1 MTINIEFISAGAGSG
16 KTYKLTETL
25 AQALESSAARPH
37 AILATTFTVKAAT
50 ELRERARS
58 WLLEKGRID
67 LATAIGQARLGT
79 VNSVCGQMLK
89 RFCFELGLSPDQT
102 VLAEGQSKR
111 LLKATLAESMD
122 AAAQAELVLLTGR
135 FGIEQ
140 ADWSKTVEAVVKA
153 ALNNDIAPAAL
164 RAMGAQNAAAMLAN
178 WPAPTAGPDPTDA
191 LVAALSKAQQE
202 VAAYVEQQLAA
213 GAKVAKNLT
222 EGLENLQKLDRLFR
236 EGRWCW
242 PDWIGAAGIDAGAKV
257 KTLLDPVKAA
267 AQAHES
273 HPAFHAEVH
282 RYLELVFNLAAD
294 VLDAYEQAKKAL
306 GAVDFS
312 DQEVLLLRALRT
324 KPTVSE
330 ALAAELDLIMVDEF
344 QDTSPLQLALF
355 VELAKLAKRS
365 VWVGDPKQA
374 IYGFRGT
381 DASLIAGVLGA
392 IKDWGGTIGK
402 ALDTSRR
409 SIESLVALTNG
420 AFASAFEP
428 DLTPAQVLLQPL
440 RKDIPDQAAL
450 LNWNF
455 ESGRNDSDYL
465 ALGQAVR
472 ELLSSGVQ
480 VEDKDTK
487 QLRPIQAG
495 DVGVLCRYNEQVE
508 YAVTSLTRWGIP
520 SASPRSG
527 LLGTAE
533 AIYVMACL
541 RRMNDPTD
549 TVATALVLTLAE
561 GMPVEAWLEDRL
573 QHLATDG
580 AKSYEWKTKGDSAH
594 PLLARLEELRPA
606 LNALTPQE
614 ALRLA
619 AAESQVARLVGQWSA
634 SPHESRNRLAN
645 VEALVEFGKTF
656 EDECV
661 AAKRPATLSSML
673 RWLDEL
679 ASADDDNR
687 ATAADNSVTVL
698 TYHGAKGLEWPV
710 VVLTSLDATARTSLW
725 GVRARTVG
733 GFDPQQPL
741 ANRFVHCWLKT
752 WGKRSQP
759 QAALNAE
766 SSATGQ
772 AMQAEALAENKR
784 LLYVGLTRARDMNV
798 AVSFVRSRGPGRAWV
813 EEIPGAVDLLFGDS
827 GAVALPDG
835 RQLSR
840 LTKSWS
846 KDDCAVEPPAKAP
859 ETCHWFTPRPRVQG
873 EPLWHRPSSASGGTF
888 KVVETDAVG
897 VRLSLTG
904 RPDMASL
911 GTALHLCIA
920 RTGVLGGVQAPEVE
934 RILKTW
940 AVAHSVDKDAVCAQV
955 EAFQAWLAK
964 RWPGCPVHVEV
975 PIEADGPNGTRIR
988 GRIDLLVEE
997 PDGWV
1002 LLDHKSNPGGA
1013 ARDEDLVAEHGPQLE
1028 SYCHALLNA
1037 TGKPVTQRWLYLPV
1051 AARAVRLDL
1060 MRLAG

>member
-1 MTINIEFISAGAGSG
+1 MMNNIEFISAGAGSG

-25 AQALESSAARPH
+25 AQALESGAARPH

-102 VLAEGQSKR
+102 VLGEGQSKR

-122 AAAQAELVLLTGR
+122 AAAQAELVWLTER

-153 ALNNDIAPAAL
+153 ALDNDITPAAL
-164 RAMGAQNAAAMLAN
+164 RAMGAQNADAMLAN
-178 WPAPTAGPDPTDA
+178 WPAPTAGPDQTDV
-191 LVAALSKAQQE
+191 LVAALSRAHQE
-202 VAAYVEQQLAA
+202 VAAYVEQQLASD
-213 GAKVAKNLT
+213 AKVAKNLT
-222 EGLENLQKLDRLFR
+222 DGLEDIQKLDRRFQSK
-236 EGRWCW
+236 RWSW
-242 PDWIGAAGIDAGAKV
+242 PDWIGAAGLNAGAKV
-257 KTLLDPVKAA
+257 KDLVEPVKAA

-273 HPAFHAEVH
+273 HPAFHAEVR
-282 RYLELVFNLAAD
+282 RYLDLVFNLAAD

-324 KPTVSE
+324 KPSVRE

-409 SIESLVALTNG
+409 SVEGLVALTNG
-420 AFASAFEP
+420 VFGSAFEP
-428 DLTPAQVLLQPL
+428 DLTPAQVQLQPL
-440 RKDIPDQAAL
+440 RKDIPDQSAL

-455 ESGRNDSDYL
+455 ESSRNDSDYL
-465 ALGQAVR
+465 GLGQAVR
-472 ELLSSGVQ
+472 ELLASGVKI
-480 VEDKDTK
+480 EDKDTR
-487 QLRPIQAG
+487 QLRPIQAS

-508 YAVTSLTRWGIP
+508 FAVTSLTRWGIP

-533 AIYVMACL
+533 AIYVTACL

-549 TVATALVLTLAE
+549 TVATALVLTLSDS
-561 GMPVEAWLEDRL
+561 MPVETWLQDRL
-573 QHLATDG
+573 QHLATEG
-580 AKSYEWKTKGDSAH
+580 SKSHEWKTTGNSAH
-594 PLLARLEELRPA
+594 PLLARLEELRPT

-619 AAESQVARLVGQWSA
+619 AAESQVASLVGQWSA

-645 VEALVEFGKTF
+645 VEALVEFGKAF
-656 EDECV
+656 EEECV
-661 AAKRPATLSSML
+661 AAKRPATVGGML

-679 ASADDDNR
+679 ASAEDDNR
-687 ATAADNSVTVL
+687 ATSAGNSVTVL

-710 VVLTSLDATARTSLW
+710 VVLTSLDATARSSLW
-725 GVRARTVG
+725 GVRARTIG
-733 GFDPQQPL
+733 AFDPQQPL

-759 QAALNAE
+759 QAALHAE
-766 SSATGQ
+766 ASATGQ

-813 EEIPGAVDLLFGDS
+813 GEIQGATDILFGDS
-827 GAVALPDG
+827 GALALPCG

-859 ETCHWFTPRPRVQG
+859 ETCHWFAPRPRMRG
-873 EPLWHRPSSASGGTF
+873 EPLWHRPSSASGGAF
-888 KVVETDAVG
+888 KVAETDTIG
-897 VRLSLTG
+897 VRLSLAG
-904 RPDMASL
+904 KPDMASL

-920 RTGVLGGVQAPEVE
+920 RAAVLGSPRPEDVE
-934 RILKTW
+934 RILSSW

-955 EAFQAWLAK
+955 AAFQCWLAT

-975 PIEADGPNGTRIR
+975 PIEAEGPNGTRIR
-988 GRIDLLVEE
+988 GRIDLLIEANE
-997 PDGWV
+997 GWV

-1013 ARDEDLVAEHGPQLE
+1013 SRDEDLVAEHGPQME
-1028 SYCHALLNA
+1028 SYSHALLAA
-1037 TGKPVTQRWLYLPV
+1037 TGKPVSQRWLYLPV
-1051 AARAVRLDL
+1051 AARAVRL
-1060 MRLAG
+1060 A

>member
-1 MTINIEFISAGAGSG
+1 MNNIEFISAGAGSG

-25 AQALESSAARPH
+25 AQALESGTARPH

-102 VLAEGQSKR
+102 VLGEGQSKR

-122 AAAQAELVLLTGR
+122 ADAQAELVWLTER

-153 ALNNDIAPAAL
+153 ALDNDIEPGAL
-164 RAMGAQNAAAMLAN
+164 RVMGTQNADAMLAN
-178 WPAPTAGPDPTDA
+178 WPVPTAGLDPTMA
-191 LVAALSKAQQE
+191 LATALAKAHQE
-202 VAAYVEQQLAA
+202 VTAYVEQQQAV
-213 GAKVAKNLT
+213 GAKVADNLLK
-222 EGLENLQKLDRLFR
+222 GLDGLQKLDRLFR

-242 PDWIGAAGIDAGAKV
+242 PDWIGAAGFDAGAKV
-257 KTLLDPVKAA
+257 RDIVAPVKSA

-273 HPAFHAEVH
+273 HPAFHAEVR
-282 RYLELVFNLAAD
+282 RYLDKVFKLAAD

-324 KPTVSE
+324 KPAVRE
-330 ALAAELDLIMVDEF
+330 VLAAELDLIMVDEF

-355 VELAKLAKRS
+355 VELAKLAKKS

-381 DASLIAGVLGA
+381 DSSLISGVLSA
-392 IKDWGGTIGK
+392 IKGWGGVIGK

-409 SIESLVALTNG
+409 STESQVLLTNSV
-420 AFASAFEP
+420 FNSAFEP
-428 DLTPAQVLLQPL
+428 DLTPEQVRLQPL
-440 RKDIPDQAAL
+440 RKDIPDQPAL

-455 ESGRNDSDYL
+455 ESSRNDSDYL
-465 ALGQAVR
+465 GLGQAIR
-472 ELLSSGVQ
+472 ELLESGVK

-487 QLRPIQAG
+487 ELRPIQAG
-495 DVGVLCRYNEQVE
+495 DVGVLCRYNDQVE
-508 YAVTSLTRWGIP
+508 FAVTSLTRWGIP

-549 TVATALVLTLAE
+549 TVATALVLTLADGTPIE
-561 GMPVEAWLEDRL
+561 TWLADRL
-573 QHLATDG
+573 QYLATDG
-580 AKSYEWKTKGDSAH
+580 VRSHEWLTKGDSAR
-594 PLLARLEELRPA
+594 PLLARLEELRPT
-606 LNALTPQE
+606 LMALTPQE
-614 ALRLA
+614 VLRLA
-619 AAESQVARLVGQWSA
+619 AAESQVVRLVGQWST
-634 SPHESRNRLAN
+634 SPHESRNRLSN
-645 VEALVEFGKTF
+645 VEALVELGKTF

-661 AAKRPATLSSML
+661 AAKRPATVSGML

-679 ASADDDNR
+679 ASAEDDNR
-687 ATAADNSVTVL
+687 AISADNSVSVL
-698 TYHGAKGLEWPV
+698 TYHGAKGLEWPI
-710 VVLTSLDATARTSLW
+710 VVLTSLDATARSSLW

-759 QAALNAE
+759 QSALNAE
-766 SSATGQ
+766 ASATGK

-798 AVSFVRSRGPGRAWV
+798 AVSFVRKSGAGRAWV
-813 EEIPGAVDLLFGDS
+813 GEIQGAADLLFGDS
-827 GAVALPDG
+827 GTIAIPDG
-835 RQLSR
+835 QQLSR
-840 LTKSWS
+840 LSRSWN
-846 KDDCAVEPPAKAP
+846 KDDCSTEPPDKAS
-859 ETCHWFTPRPRVQG
+859 EACRWFTARPRVQAA
-873 EPLWHRPSSASGGTF
+873 PLWHRPSSASGGMF

-897 VRLSLTG
+897 VRLSLAG
-904 RPDMASL
+904 KPDMASL

-920 RTGVLGGVQAPEVE
+920 RAGVLGGISAPDVE
-934 RILKTW
+934 RILMTW
-940 AVAHSVDKDAVCAQV
+940 AVAHSVDKEAVCTQAR
-955 EAFQAWLAK
+955 AFQAWVAK
-964 RWPGCPVHVEV
+964 RWPDCPVYVEV
-975 PIEADGPNGTRIR
+975 PIEANGPNDTRIR
-988 GRIDLLVEE
+988 GRIDLLVEL
-997 PDGWV
+997 PDSWI
-1002 LLDHKSNPGGA
+1002 LMDHKSNPGGS

-1028 SYCHALLNA
+1028 SYGQALLNA
-1037 TGKPVTQRWLYLPV
+1037 TGKPVSERWLYMPV
-1051 AARAVRLDL
+1051 AARAVRLS
-1060 MRLAG
+1060 

>member
-1 MTINIEFISAGAGSG
+1 MMNNIEFISAGAGSG

-25 AQALESSAARPH
+25 AQALESGAARPH

-58 WLLEKGRID
+58 RLLENGRID

-122 AAAQAELVLLTGR
+122 AAAQAELVWLTGR

-140 ADWSKTVEAVVKA
+140 ADWSKTVESVVKA
-153 ALNNDIAPAAL
+153 ALDNDIAPTAL
-164 RAMGAQNAAAMLAN
+164 RTMGAQNADSMLAN
-178 WPAPTAGPDPTDA
+178 WPAPTAGPDPTDV
-191 LVAALSKAQQE
+191 LVTALSKAHQE
-202 VAAYVEQQLAA
+202 VAAYAEQQLAA
-213 GAKVAKNLT
+213 GAKVADNLFK
-222 EGLENLQKLDRLFR
+222 GLDGLQKLDRLFR
-236 EGRWCW
+236 EDRWCW

-257 KTLLDPVKAA
+257 RDILLPVKAA

-273 HPAFHAEVH
+273 HPAFHAEVR
-282 RYLELVFNLAAD
+282 RYLDLVFNLAAD

-306 GAVDFS
+306 GTVDFS

-324 KPTVSE
+324 RPSVRE

-355 VELAKLAKRS
+355 VELAQLAKRS

-409 SIESLVALTNG
+409 SVENLVALTNG
-420 AFASAFEP
+420 VFGSAFEP
-428 DLTPAQVLLQPL
+428 DLTPAQVQLQRL
-440 RKDIPDQAAL
+440 RKDIQDQAAL

-455 ESGRNDSDYL
+455 ESSRNDSDYL
-465 ALGQAVR
+465 GLGQAVR
-472 ELLSSGVQ
+472 ELLGSGVK

-487 QLRPIQAG
+487 QLRLIRAG

-508 YAVTSLTRWGIP
+508 FAVTSLTRWGIP

-561 GMPVEAWLEDRL
+561 GTPVQTWLEDRL
-573 QHLATDG
+573 NHLATDG

-594 PLLARLEELRPA
+594 PLLARLEELRPT
-606 LNALTPQE
+606 LTALTPQE

-634 SPHESRNRLAN
+634 TPHESRNRLAN

-661 AAKRPATLSSML
+661 AAKRPATVSSML

-679 ASADDDNR
+679 ASAEDDNR
-687 ATAADNSVTVL
+687 ATSADNSVTVL

-766 SSATGQ
+766 GSATGQ

-798 AVSFVRSRGPGRAWV
+798 AVSFVRKAGPGRAWV
-813 EEIPGAVDLLFGDS
+813 AEIQGAADLLFGDT
-827 GAVALPDG
+827 GTVALPDG

-840 LTKSWS
+840 LSKAWS
-846 KDDCAVEPPAKAP
+846 KDDCAIEPPARAP
-859 ETCHWFTPRPRVQG
+859 ETCHWFTSRPRLQG
-873 EPLWHRPSSASGGTF
+873 EPLWHRPSSAQGGTF
-888 KVVETDAVG
+888 KVAETDVVG
-897 VRLSLTG
+897 VRLSLAG
-904 RPDMASL
+904 NPDMASL

-920 RTGVLGGVQAPEVE
+920 RASVLGGVQAPEVE

-955 EAFQAWLAK
+955 AAFQAWLAK

-988 GRIDLLVEE
+988 GRIDLLVEA
-997 PDGWV
+997 PDGWI

-1013 ARDEDLVAEHGPQLE
+1013 GRDEDLAAQHGPQLE
-1028 SYCHALLNA
+1028 SYGHAFLAA
-1037 TGKPVTQRWLYLPV
+1037 TGTPVSQAWLYLPV
-1051 AARAVRLDL
+1051 AARAVRLS
-1060 MRLAG
+1060 

>member
-1 MTINIEFISAGAGSG
+1 MNSIEFISAGAGSG

-25 AQALESSAARPH
+25 AQALESGTARPH

-50 ELRERARS
+50 ELRERARA

-67 LATAIGQARLGT
+67 LATAVGQARLGT

-102 VLAEGQSKR
+102 VLGEGQAKR

-122 AAAQAELVLLTGR
+122 ANAQAELVWLTER

-140 ADWSKTVEAVVKA
+140 ADWSKPVEAVVKA
-153 ALNNDIAPAAL
+153 ALDNDIAPAAL
-164 RAMGAQNAAAMLAN
+164 RAMGAQNADAMLAN
-178 WPAPTAGPDPTDA
+178 WPAPTAGTDPTEA
-191 LVAALSKAQQE
+191 LAIALAKAHQE
-202 VAAYVEQQLAA
+202 VATYVEQQQAA
-213 GAKVAKNLT
+213 GARVADNLFK
-222 EGLENLQKLDRLFR
+222 GLDGLQKLDRLFR

-242 PDWIGAAGIDAGAKV
+242 PDWVGAAGIDAGAKV
-257 KTLLDPVKAA
+257 RDILAPVKSA
-267 AQAHES
+267 AQDHES
-273 HPAFHAEVH
+273 HPAFHAEVR
-282 RYLELVFNLAAD
+282 RYLDRVFCLAAD

-324 KPTVSE
+324 KPAVRE

-392 IKDWGGTIGK
+392 IKDWGGIIGK

-409 SIESLVALTNG
+409 SVESLVSLTNG
-420 AFASAFEP
+420 VFGSAFEP
-428 DLTPAQVLLQPL
+428 DLTPAQVRLQPL

-455 ESGRNDSDYL
+455 ESSRNDSDYL
-465 ALGQAVR
+465 GLGQAVR
-472 ELLSSGVQ
+472 DLLGSGVK

-487 QLRPIQAG
+487 ELRPIQAG

-508 YAVTSLTRWGIP
+508 FAVTSLTRWGIP
-520 SASPRSG
+520 SASPRPG

-541 RRMNDPTD
+541 RRMNNPTD
-549 TVATALVLTLAE
+549 TVATALVLTLAD
-561 GMPVEAWLEDRL
+561 GTPVEAWLADRL
-573 QHLATDG
+573 QYLATDG
-580 AKSYEWKTKGDSAH
+580 AKSHEWMTKGDSAH
-594 PLLARLEELRPA
+594 PLLARLEELRPT
-606 LNALTPQE
+606 LTALTPQE

-619 AAESQVARLVGQWSA
+619 TAESQVVRLVGQWST
-634 SPHESRNRLAN
+634 SPHESHNRLSN
-645 VEALVEFGKTF
+645 VEALVELGKTF

-661 AAKRPATLSSML
+661 AAKRPATVSGML
-673 RWLDEL
+673 HWLDEL
-679 ASADDDNR
+679 ASAEDDNR
-687 ATAADNSVTVL
+687 ATSSDNSVTVL

-710 VVLTSLDATARTSLW
+710 VVLTSLGATARSSLW
-725 GVRARTVG
+725 GVRARTIG

-766 SSATGQ
+766 ASVTGQ
-772 AMQAEALAENKR
+772 TMQAEALAENKR

-798 AVSFVRSRGPGRAWV
+798 AVSFVRRSGAGRAWV
-813 EEIPGAVDLLFGDS
+813 GEIQGAADLLFGDS
-827 GAVALPDG
+827 GAVAIPDG
-835 RQLSR
+835 QQLSR
-840 LTKSWS
+840 LSKSWS
-846 KDDCAVEPPAKAP
+846 KDDCSAEPPAEAS
-859 ETCHWFTPRPRVQG
+859 EACHWFTARPHMQA

-897 VRLSLTG
+897 VRLSLAG
-904 RPDMASL
+904 KPDMASL

-920 RTGVLGGVQAPEVE
+920 RAGVFGGVSVSDVE

-955 EAFQAWLAK
+955 EAFQAWVDK
-964 RWPGCPVHVEV
+964 RWPGCPVYVEV
-975 PIEADGPNGTRIR
+975 PIEADGPSGTRIR
-988 GRIDLLVEE
+988 GRIDLLVEV
-997 PDGWV
+997 PDGWI
-1002 LLDHKSNPGGA
+1002 LLDHKSNPGGS

-1028 SYCHALLNA
+1028 SYGHALLSA
-1037 TGKPVTQRWLYLPV
+1037 TGKPVSQRWLYMPV
-1051 AARAVRLDL
+1051 AARAVRLS
-1060 MRLAG
+1060 

>member
-1 MTINIEFISAGAGSG
+1 MMYNIEFISAGAGSG

-25 AQALESSAARPH
+25 AHALESGAARPH

-79 VNSVCGQMLK
+79 VNSVCGQMLN

-102 VLAEGQSKR
+102 VLSEGQSKR

-122 AAAQAELVLLTGR
+122 TVAQAELVRLTER

-140 ADWSKTVEAVVKA
+140 ADWSKTVESVVKA
-153 ALNNDIAPAAL
+153 ALDNDIAPAAL
-164 RAMGAQNAAAMLAN
+164 RAMGAQNADAMLAN
-178 WPAPTAGPDPTDA
+178 WPAPSTGPNPTGA
-191 LVAALSKAQQE
+191 LAAALDKAHQK
-202 VAAYVEQQLAA
+202 VVAYVEQQQAA
-213 GAKVAKNLT
+213 DVKVAENLRK
-222 EGLENLQKLDRLFR
+222 GLEGLQKLDRLFR

-257 KTLLDPVKAA
+257 RDILEPVKAA
-267 AQAHES
+267 AQVHEA
-273 HPAFHAEVH
+273 HPAFHAEVR
-282 RYLELVFNLAAD
+282 RYLDLLFTLAAD

-324 KPTVSE
+324 KPTVRE
-330 ALAAELDLIMVDEF
+330 TLAAELDLIMVDEF

-381 DASLIAGVLGA
+381 DASLITGVLGA
-392 IKDWGGTIGK
+392 IRDWGGSIGE

-409 SIESLVALTNG
+409 STESLVLLTNG
-420 AFASAFEP
+420 VFSSAFEP
-428 DLTPAQVLLQPL
+428 DLTPAQVQLRPL
-440 RKDIPDQAAL
+440 RKDIPNQAAL

-455 ESGRNDSDYL
+455 ESSRNDADYL
-465 ALGQAVR
+465 GLGQAVR
-472 ELLSSGVQ
+472 ELLESGVK
-480 VEDKDTK
+480 VEDKETK
-487 QLRPIQAG
+487 ELRPIQAG
-495 DVGVLCRYNEQVE
+495 DVGVLCRYNGQVE
-508 YAVTSLTRWGIP
+508 SAVTSLTRWGIP

-549 TVATALVLTLAE
+549 TVATALVLTLA
-561 GMPVEAWLEDRL
+561 GCTTVETWLQDRL

-580 AKSYEWKTKGDSAH
+580 AKSYEWKIKGDSAH
-594 PLLARLEELRPA
+594 PLLARLEDLRPT

-634 SPHESRNRLAN
+634 SSHEGRNRLAN

-661 AAKRPATLSSML
+661 AAKRPATVSSML

-679 ASADDDNR
+679 ASEEDDNR
-687 ATAADNSVTVL
+687 ATSSDNSVSVL

-710 VVLTSLDATARTSLW
+710 VVLTSLDATARSALW

-733 GFDPQQPL
+733 GFEPQQPL
-741 ANRFVHCWLKT
+741 ANRFIHCWLKT

-759 QAALNAE
+759 QAALKAE
-766 SSATGQ
+766 ASATGQ
-772 AMQAEALAENKR
+772 AMETEALAENKR

-798 AVSFVRSRGPGRAWV
+798 AVSFIRPRGPGRAWV
-813 EEIPGAVDLLFGDS
+813 EETQGAVALLFGDS

-840 LTKSWS
+840 QSKLWS
-846 KDDCAVEPPAKAP
+846 KDDCAVEPPAKAS
-859 ETCHWFTPRPRVQG
+859 EDCHWFTPRPRVQA
-873 EPLWHRPSSASGGTF
+873 EPLWHRPSSASGGIF

-897 VRLSLTG
+897 VRLSLAG
-904 RPDMASL
+904 KPDMVSL

-920 RTGVLGGVQAPEVE
+920 RAAVLGGIQARDVE
-934 RILKTW
+934 RILEAW
-940 AVAHSVDKDAVCAQV
+940 AVAHSVDKDAVSAQV
-955 EAFQAWLAK
+955 EAFLAWIAK

-997 PDGWV
+997 PNGWI

-1013 ARDEDLVAEHGPQLE
+1013 ARDEDLVAEHGPQIE
-1028 SYCHALLNA
+1028 SYAHALLRA
-1037 TGKPVTQRWLYLPV
+1037 TGKPVSQRWLYLPV
-1051 AARAVRLDL
+1051 AARAVRLF
-1060 MRLAG
+1060 

>member
-1 MTINIEFISAGAGSG
+1 MMDNIEFISAGAGSG

-25 AQALESSAARPH
+25 AQALESGAARPH

-102 VLAEGQSKR
+102 VLGEGQSKR
-111 LLKATLAESMD
+111 LLKATLAESMG
-122 AAAQAELVLLTGR
+122 AAAQAELVWLTER

-153 ALNNDIAPAAL
+153 ALDNDITPAAL
-164 RAMGAQNAAAMLAN
+164 RAMGAQNADAMLAN
-178 WPAPTAGPDPTDA
+178 WPAPTAGPDQTDV
-191 LVAALSKAQQE
+191 LVAALSRAHQE
-202 VAAYVEQQLAA
+202 VADYVEQQLASD
-213 GAKVAKNLT
+213 AKVAKNLT
-222 EGLENLQKLDRLFR
+222 DGLEDIQKLDRRLQSK
-236 EGRWCW
+236 RWSW
-242 PDWIGAAGIDAGAKV
+242 PDWIGAAGLNAGAKV
-257 KTLLDPVKAA
+257 KDLVEPVKAA

-273 HPAFHAEVH
+273 HPAFHAEVR
-282 RYLELVFNLAAD
+282 RYLDLVFNLAAD

-324 KPTVSE
+324 KPSVRE

-409 SIESLVALTNG
+409 SVEGLVALTNG
-420 AFASAFEP
+420 VFGSAFEP
-428 DLTPAQVLLQPL
+428 DLTPAQVQLQPL
-440 RKDIPDQAAL
+440 RKDIPNQSAL

-455 ESGRNDSDYL
+455 ESSRNDSDYL
-465 ALGQAVR
+465 GLGQAVR
-472 ELLSSGVQ
+472 ELLASGVKI
-480 VEDKDTK
+480 EDKDTR
-487 QLRPIQAG
+487 QLRPIQAS

-508 YAVTSLTRWGIP
+508 FAVTSLTRWGIP

-533 AIYVMACL
+533 AIYVTACL

-549 TVATALVLTLAE
+549 TVATALVLTLSDS
-561 GMPVEAWLEDRL
+561 MPVETWLQDRL
-573 QHLATDG
+573 QHLATEG
-580 AKSYEWKTKGDSAH
+580 SKSHEWKTTGNSAH
-594 PLLARLEELRPA
+594 PLLARLEELRPT

-619 AAESQVARLVGQWSA
+619 AAESQVASLVGQWSA

-645 VEALVEFGKTF
+645 VEALVEFSKAF

-661 AAKRPATLSSML
+661 AAKRPATVGGML

-679 ASADDDNR
+679 ASAEDDYR
-687 ATAADNSVTVL
+687 ATSADNSVTVL

-710 VVLTSLDATARTSLW
+710 VILTSLDATARSSLW

-733 GFDPQQPL
+733 AFDPQQPL

-766 SSATGQ
+766 ASATGQ

-813 EEIPGAVDLLFGDS
+813 GEIQGATDQLFGDS
-827 GAVALPDG
+827 GAVALPCG

-840 LTKSWS
+840 LTTSWS

-859 ETCHWFTPRPRVQG
+859 ETCHWFTLRPRMQG
-873 EPLWHRPSSASGGTF
+873 EPLWHRPSSASGGAF
-888 KVVETDAVG
+888 KVAETDTIG
-897 VRLSLTG
+897 VRLSLAG
-904 RPDMASL
+904 KPDMASL

-920 RTGVLGGVQAPEVE
+920 RAGVLGSPRPEDVE
-934 RILKTW
+934 RILNSW

-955 EAFQAWLAK
+955 AAFQSWLAT

-975 PIEADGPNGTRIR
+975 PVEADGPNGTRIR
-988 GRIDLLVEE
+988 GRIDLLVDTNE
-997 PDGWV
+997 GWV

-1013 ARDEDLVAEHGPQLE
+1013 SRDEDLVAEHGPQME
-1028 SYCHALLNA
+1028 SYSHALLAA
-1037 TGKPVTQRWLYLPV
+1037 TGKPVSQRWLYLPV
-1051 AARAVRLDL
+1051 AARAVRL
-1060 MRLAG
+1060 A

>member
-1 MTINIEFISAGAGSG
+1 MMNNIEFISAGAGSG

-25 AQALESSAARPH
+25 AQALESGAARPH
-37 AILATTFTVKAAT
+37 AILATTFTVKAST

-58 WLLEKGRID
+58 WLLQKRRID

-111 LLKATLAESMD
+111 LLKATLAEAMD
-122 AAAQAELVLLTGR
+122 AAAQAELVWLTGR

-140 ADWSKTVEAVVKA
+140 AEWSKTVESVVKA
-153 ALNNDIAPAAL
+153 ALDNDIAPTAL
-164 RAMGAQNAAAMLAN
+164 RTMGVQNADSMLAN

-191 LVAALSKAQQE
+191 LVAALSKAHQE
-202 VAAYVEQQLAA
+202 VAAYVDQQLAA

-242 PDWIGAAGIDAGAKV
+242 PDWIGAAGVDAGAKV
-257 KTLLDPVKAA
+257 KAFLDPVKAA

-273 HPAFHAEVH
+273 HPAFHAEVR
-282 RYLELVFNLAAD
+282 RYLDLVFNLAAD

-324 KPTVSE
+324 KPTVRE

-392 IKDWGGTIGK
+392 IKDRGGTIGK

-420 AFASAFEP
+420 IFTSAFEP
-428 DLTPAQVLLQPL
+428 DLKPVQVQLQPL
-440 RKDIPDQAAL
+440 RKDVPDQAAL

-455 ESGRNDSDYL
+455 ESSRKDLDYL

-472 ELLSSGVQ
+472 ELLASETQ

-487 QLRPIQAG
+487 QLRPIRAG

-508 YAVTSLTRWGIP
+508 FAVTSLTRWGIP

-561 GMPVEAWLEDRL
+561 GIPIEIWLEDRL
-573 QHLATDG
+573 KHLATNG
-580 AKSYEWKTKGDSAH
+580 AKSHEWKTKGDDAH
-594 PLLARLEELRPA
+594 PLLARLEELRPT
-606 LNALTPQE
+606 LTALTPQE

-619 AAESQVARLVGQWSA
+619 AAESQVARLAGQWSA
-634 SPHESRNRLAN
+634 SPHESRSRLAN

-656 EDECV
+656 EGECV
-661 AAKRPATLSSML
+661 AAKRPATVGSLL

-687 ATAADNSVTVL
+687 ATSADNSVTVL

-725 GVRARTVG
+725 GVRARTIG

-766 SSATGQ
+766 GSATGQ
-772 AMQAEALAENKR
+772 AMHAEALAENKR

-798 AVSFVRSRGPGRAWV
+798 AVSFVRKTGPGRAWV
-813 EEIPGAVDLLFGDS
+813 EEIQGAAGLLLGDS
-827 GAVALPDG
+827 GTVVLPDG

-840 LTKSWS
+840 VTRSWS
-846 KDDCAVEPPAKAP
+846 KEDCAVEPPAKAP
-859 ETCHWFTPRPRVQG
+859 EDCHWFTSRPRVQG
-873 EPLWHRPSSASGGTF
+873 EPLWHRPSSASGGSF

-897 VRLSLTG
+897 GRLSLAG
-904 RPDMASL
+904 KPDMAAL

-920 RTGVLGGVQAPEVE
+920 RAGVLGGVQGPEVE

-940 AVAHSVDKDAVCAQV
+940 AIEHSVDKDAVCAQV
-955 EAFQAWLAK
+955 AAFQAWLTK
-964 RWPGCPVHVEV
+964 RWPSCPVHVEV

-988 GRIDLLVEE
+988 GRIDLLVDT
-997 PDGWV
+997 PGGWI
-1002 LLDHKSNPGGA
+1002 LMDHKSNPGGT
-1013 ARDEDLVAEHGPQLE
+1013 ARDEDLAAEHGPQLE
-1028 SYCHALLNA
+1028 SYGHALIAA
-1037 TGKPVTQRWLYLPV
+1037 TGKSVSQKWLYLPV
-1051 AARAVRLDL
+1051 AARAVRL
-1060 MRLAG
+1060 A

>member
-1 MTINIEFISAGAGSG
+1 MNNIEFISAGAGSG

-25 AQALESSAARPH
+25 AQALESGAARPH

-102 VLAEGQSKR
+102 VLGEGQSKR

-122 AAAQAELVLLTGR
+122 AAAQAELVWLTER
-135 FGIEQ
+135 FGIDQ

-153 ALNNDIAPAAL
+153 ALNNDIAPTAL
-164 RAMGAQNAAAMLAN
+164 RAMGAQNADAMLAN
-178 WPAPTAGPDPTDA
+178 WPAPTAGPDPTAA
-191 LVAALSKAQQE
+191 LSAALSKANKD
-202 VAAYVEQQLAA
+202 VVSYIEQTQAA
-213 GAKVAKNLT
+213 GGKIADNLLK
-222 EGLENLQKLDRLFR
+222 GLDALQKLDRLFSS
-236 EGRWCW
+236 GRWSW
-242 PDWIGAAGIDAGAKV
+242 PDWIGAAGLDAGAKV
-257 KTLLDPVKAA
+257 KDLIAPLKAA

-273 HPAFHAEVH
+273 HPAFHAEVR
-282 RYLELVFNLAAD
+282 RYLDLVFNLAAD

-324 KPTVSE
+324 KPSVRE

-409 SIESLVALTNG
+409 SVEGLVALTNG
-420 AFASAFEP
+420 VFGSAFEP
-428 DLTPAQVLLQPL
+428 DLTPAQVQLQPR
-440 RKDIPDQAAL
+440 RKDIADQPAL
-450 LNWNF
+450 LNWSF
-455 ESGRNDSDYL
+455 ESTRNDSDYL
-465 ALGQAVR
+465 GLGQAVR
-472 ELLSSGVQ
+472 ELLASGVK

-495 DVGVLCRYNEQVE
+495 DVGVLCRLNDQVE
-508 YAVTSLTRWGIP
+508 FAVTSLTRWGIP

-541 RRMNDPTD
+541 RRLNDPTD
-549 TVATALVLTLAE
+549 TIATALVLTLAE
-561 GMPVEAWLEDRL
+561 AMPVETWLQDRL

-580 AKSYEWKTKGDSAH
+580 AMSYQWKTTGDNAH
-594 PLLARLEELRPA
+594 PLLARLEELRPT

-656 EDECV
+656 EHECV
-661 AAKRPATLSSML
+661 AAKRPATVNGML

-679 ASADDDNR
+679 ASAEDDNR
-687 ATAADNSVTVL
+687 ATSSDNSVTVL

-710 VVLTSLDATARTSLW
+710 VVLTSLDATARSSLW

-733 GFDPQQPL
+733 AFDPQQPL
-741 ANRFVHCWLKT
+741 ANRSVHCWLKT

-766 SSATGQ
+766 ASATGQ
-772 AMQAEALAENKR
+772 AMHAEALAENKR

-813 EEIPGAVDLLFGDS
+813 GEIQGATELLFGDT
-827 GAVALPDG
+827 GAVALPCG

-846 KDDCAVEPPAKAP
+846 KDDCAVELPARAP
-859 ETCHWFTPRPRVQG
+859 ETCHWFTPRPRMQG
-873 EPLWHRPSSASGGTF
+873 EPLWHRPSSASGGAF
-888 KVVETDAVG
+888 KIAETDNVG
-897 VRLSLTG
+897 VRLSLAG
-904 RPDMASL
+904 KPDMASL

-920 RTGVLGGVQAPEVE
+920 RAGVLGGVSAPEVE

-940 AVAHSVDKDAVCAQV
+940 AVDHCVDRDAVCAQV
-955 EAFQAWLAK
+955 AALQAWIGS
-964 RWPGCPVHVEV
+964 RWPGCPVHVEIPV
-975 PIEADGPNGTRIR
+975 EANGPSGTRIR
-988 GRIDLLVEE
+988 GRIDLLVEAQAE
-997 PDGWV
+997 WI

-1028 SYCHALLNA
+1028 SYCHALLAA
-1037 TGKPVTQRWLYLPV
+1037 TGKPVSQRWLYLPV
-1051 AARAVRLDL
+1051 AARAVRL
-1060 MRLAG
+1060 A

>member
-1 MTINIEFISAGAGSG
+1 MNNIEFISAGAGSG

-25 AQALESSAARPH
+25 AIALESGAARPH

-102 VLAEGQSKR
+102 VLGEGQSKR

-122 AAAQAELVLLTGR
+122 ADAQAELVWLTER

-153 ALNNDIAPAAL
+153 ALDNDIEPGAL
-164 RAMGAQNAAAMLAN
+164 RVMGTQNADAMLAN
-178 WPAPTAGPDPTDA
+178 WPAPFAGLDPTEA
-191 LVAALSKAQQE
+191 LATALAKAHQE
-202 VAAYVEQQLAA
+202 VAAYVEQQQAV
-213 GAKVAKNLT
+213 GAKVADNLLK
-222 EGLENLQKLDRLFR
+222 GLDGLQKLDRLFR

-242 PDWIGAAGIDAGAKV
+242 PDWIGAAGFDAGAKV
-257 KTLLDPVKAA
+257 RDIVAPVKSA

-282 RYLELVFNLAAD
+282 RYLDRVFNLAAD

-324 KPTVSE
+324 KPAVRE
-330 ALAAELDLIMVDEF
+330 VLAAELDLIMVDEF

-392 IKDWGGTIGK
+392 IKDWGGIIGK

-409 SIESLVALTNG
+409 SIESLVSLTNG
-420 AFASAFEP
+420 VFNSAFEP
-428 DLTPAQVLLQPL
+428 DLTPEQVRLQPL

-455 ESGRNDSDYL
+455 ESSRNDSDYL
-465 ALGQAVR
+465 GLGQAVR
-472 ELLSSGVQ
+472 ELLGSGVK

-487 QLRPIQAG
+487 ELRPIQAG
-495 DVGVLCRYNEQVE
+495 DVGVLCRYNDQVE
-508 YAVTSLTRWGIP
+508 FAVTSLTRWGIP

-527 LLGTAE
+527 LLGSAE

-549 TVATALVLTLAE
+549 TVATALVLTLADGTPIE
-561 GMPVEAWLEDRL
+561 TWLADRL
-573 QHLATDG
+573 QYLATDG
-580 AKSYEWKTKGDSAH
+580 VRSHEWLTKGDSAH

-606 LNALTPQE
+606 LMALTPQE
-614 ALRLA
+614 VLRLA
-619 AAESQVARLVGQWSA
+619 AAESQVVRLVGQWST
-634 SPHESRNRLAN
+634 SPHESRNRLSN
-645 VEALVEFGKTF
+645 VEALVELGKTF
-656 EDECV
+656 EDECI
-661 AAKRPATLSSML
+661 AAKRPATVSSML

-679 ASADDDNR
+679 ASAEDDNR
-687 ATAADNSVTVL
+687 AISADNSVSVL
-698 TYHGAKGLEWPV
+698 TYHGAKGLEWPI
-710 VVLTSLDATARTSLW
+710 VVLTSLDATARSSLW

-759 QAALNAE
+759 QSALNAE
-766 SSATGQ
+766 ASATGK

-798 AVSFVRSRGPGRAWV
+798 AVSFVRKSGAGRAWV
-813 EEIPGAVDLLFGDS
+813 GEIQGAADLLFGDS
-827 GAVALPDG
+827 GTIAIPDG
-835 RQLSR
+835 QQLSR
-840 LTKSWS
+840 LSRSWN
-846 KDDCAVEPPAKAP
+846 KDDCSTEPPAKAS
-859 ETCHWFTPRPRVQG
+859 EACRWFTARPRVQAA
-873 EPLWHRPSSASGGTF
+873 PLWHRPSSASGGMF

-897 VRLSLTG
+897 VRLSLAG
-904 RPDMASL
+904 KPDMASL

-920 RTGVLGGVQAPEVE
+920 RAGVLGRISAPDVE
-934 RILKTW
+934 RILMTW
-940 AVAHSVDKDAVCAQV
+940 AVAHSVDKEAVCAQAR
-955 EAFQAWLAK
+955 AFQAWVAK
-964 RWPGCPVHVEV
+964 RWPDCPVYVEV
-975 PIEADGPNGTRIR
+975 PIEANGPNDTRIR
-988 GRIDLLVEE
+988 GRIDFLVEL
-997 PDGWV
+997 PDSWI
-1002 LLDHKSNPGGA
+1002 LMDHKSNPGGS

-1028 SYCHALLNA
+1028 SYGYALLNA
-1037 TGKPVTQRWLYLPV
+1037 TGKPVSERWLYMPV
-1051 AARAVRLDL
+1051 AARAVRLS
-1060 MRLAG
+1060 

>member
-1 MTINIEFISAGAGSG
+1 MNNIEFISAGAGSG

-25 AQALESSAARPH
+25 ARALESGAARPH

-102 VLAEGQSKR
+102 VLGEGQSKR

-122 AAAQAELVLLTGR
+122 ADAQAELVWLTER

-153 ALNNDIAPAAL
+153 ALDNDIEPGAL
-164 RAMGAQNAAAMLAN
+164 RVMGTQNADAMLAN
-178 WPAPTAGPDPTDA
+178 WPAPIAGLDPTEA
-191 LVAALSKAQQE
+191 LATALAKAHQE
-202 VAAYVEQQLAA
+202 VAAYVEQQQAV
-213 GAKVAKNLT
+213 GAKVADNLLK
-222 EGLENLQKLDRLFR
+222 GLDGLQKLDRLFR

-242 PDWIGAAGIDAGAKV
+242 PDWIGAAGFDAGAKV
-257 KTLLDPVKAA
+257 RDIVAPVKSA

-273 HPAFHAEVH
+273 HPAFHAEVR
-282 RYLELVFNLAAD
+282 RYLDRVFNLAAD

-324 KPTVSE
+324 KPAVRE
-330 ALAAELDLIMVDEF
+330 VLAAELDLIMVDEF

-392 IKDWGGTIGK
+392 IKDWGGIIGK

-409 SIESLVALTNG
+409 SIESLVSLTNG
-420 AFASAFEP
+420 VFNSAFEP
-428 DLTPAQVLLQPL
+428 DLTPEQVRLQPL

-455 ESGRNDSDYL
+455 ESSRNDSDYL
-465 ALGQAVR
+465 GLGQAVR
-472 ELLSSGVQ
+472 ELLGSGVK

-487 QLRPIQAG
+487 ELRPIQAG
-495 DVGVLCRYNEQVE
+495 DVGVLCRYNDQVE
-508 YAVTSLTRWGIP
+508 FAVTSLTRWGIP

-549 TVATALVLTLAE
+549 TVATALVLTLADGTPIE
-561 GMPVEAWLEDRL
+561 TWLADRL
-573 QHLATDG
+573 QYLATDG
-580 AKSYEWKTKGDSAH
+580 ARSHEWLTKGDSAH
-594 PLLARLEELRPA
+594 PLLARLEELRPT
-606 LNALTPQE
+606 LMALTPQE
-614 ALRLA
+614 VLRLA
-619 AAESQVARLVGQWSA
+619 AAESQVVRLVGQWST
-634 SPHESRNRLAN
+634 SPHESRNRLSN
-645 VEALVEFGKTF
+645 VEALVELGKTF

-661 AAKRPATLSSML
+661 AAKRPATVSSML

-679 ASADDDNR
+679 ASAEDDNR
-687 ATAADNSVTVL
+687 AISADNSVSVL
-698 TYHGAKGLEWPV
+698 TYHGAKGLEWPI
-710 VVLTSLDATARTSLW
+710 VVLTSLDATARSSLW

-766 SSATGQ
+766 ASATGQ

-798 AVSFVRSRGPGRAWV
+798 AVSFVRKSGAGRAWV
-813 EEIPGAVDLLFGDS
+813 GEIQGAADLLFGDS
-827 GAVALPDG
+827 GTIAIPDG
-835 RQLSR
+835 QQLSR
-840 LTKSWS
+840 LSRSWN
-846 KDDCAVEPPAKAP
+846 KDDCSTEPPAKAS
-859 ETCHWFTPRPRVQG
+859 EACRWFTARPRVQA

-897 VRLSLTG
+897 VRLSLAG
-904 RPDMASL
+904 KPDMASL

-920 RTGVLGGVQAPEVE
+920 RAGVLGGIPAPDVE
-934 RILKTW
+934 RILMTW
-940 AVAHSVDKDAVCAQV
+940 AVAHSVDKEAVCAQAR
-955 EAFQAWLAK
+955 AFQAWVAK
-964 RWPGCPVHVEV
+964 RWPDCPVYVEV
-975 PIEADGPNGTRIR
+975 PIEANGPNGTRIR
-988 GRIDLLVEE
+988 GRIDLLVEL
-997 PDGWV
+997 PDSWI
-1002 LLDHKSNPGGA
+1002 LMDHKSNPGGS
-1013 ARDEDLVAEHGPQLE
+1013 ARDEDLVAEHGPQLK
-1028 SYCHALLNA
+1028 SYGHALLNA
-1037 TGKPVTQRWLYLPV
+1037 TGKPVSERWLYMPV
-1051 AARAVRLDL
+1051 AARAVRLS
-1060 MRLAG
+1060 

>member
-1 MTINIEFISAGAGSG
+1 MTNNIEFISAGAGSG

-25 AQALESSAARPH
+25 AQTLESGAARPH

-58 WLLEKGRID
+58 WLLDKGRID

-102 VLAEGQSKR
+102 VLGEGQSKR

-122 AAAQAELVLLTGR
+122 AAAQAELVWLTER

-153 ALNNDIAPAAL
+153 SLDNDIAPTEL
-164 RAMGAQNAAAMLAN
+164 RAMGVQNANAMLAN
-178 WPAPTAGPDPTDA
+178 WPAPTAGTDPTDA
-191 LVAALSKAQQE
+191 LVAALAKAHQE

-222 EGLENLQKLDRLFR
+222 DGLEDIQKLDRRFQSN
-236 EGRWCW
+236 RWSW
-242 PDWIGAAGIDAGAKV
+242 PDWIGAAGLNAGAKV
-257 KTLLDPVKAA
+257 KDLVEPVKAA

-273 HPAFHAEVH
+273 HPAFHAEVR
-282 RYLELVFNLAAD
+282 RYLDLVFNLAAD
-294 VLDAYEQAKKAL
+294 VVDAYERAKKSL

-324 KPTVSE
+324 TPSVRE

-381 DASLIAGVLGA
+381 DASLITGVLGA

-409 SIESLVALTNG
+409 SVESLVALTNDVFG
-420 AFASAFEP
+420 SAFEP
-428 DLTPAQVLLQPL
+428 DLTPAQVQLQPL
-440 RKDIPDQAAL
+440 RKDIPDQTAL

-455 ESGRNDSDYL
+455 ESSRNDSDYL
-465 ALGQAVR
+465 GLGQAVR
-472 ELLSSGVQ
+472 ELLGSGVK
-480 VEDKDTK
+480 VEDKDSK

-495 DVGVLCRYNEQVE
+495 DVGVLCRYNDQVE
-508 YAVTSLTRWGIP
+508 FAVTSLTRWGIP

-533 AIYVMACL
+533 SIYVMACL

-573 QHLATDG
+573 KHLATDG
-580 AKSYEWKTKGDSAH
+580 AKSYTWKTTGDNAH
-594 PLLARLEELRPA
+594 PLLARLEALRPT

-645 VEALVEFGKTF
+645 VEALVAFGKTF

-661 AAKRPATLSSML
+661 AAKRPATISGML

-679 ASADDDNR
+679 ASAEDDNR
-687 ATAADNSVTVL
+687 ATSADDSVTVL

-710 VVLTSLDATARTSLW
+710 VVLTSLDATARSSLW

-733 GFDPQQPL
+733 AFDPQQPL

-752 WGKRSQP
+752 WGKRTQP

-766 SSATGQ
+766 ASATGQ

-784 LLYVGLTRARDMNV
+784 LLYVGLTRARDMNA

-813 EEIPGAVDLLFGDS
+813 GEIQGATELLFGDS
-827 GAVALPDG
+827 GAVALPCG

-840 LTKSWS
+840 LTTSWS
-846 KDDCAVEPPAKAP
+846 KDNCAVEPPAKAP
-859 ETCHWFTPRPRVQG
+859 EACHWFNARPQMQA
-873 EPLWHRPSSASGGTF
+873 EPLWHRPSSASGGAF
-888 KVVETDAVG
+888 EVAETDTVG
-897 VRLSLTG
+897 VRLSLAG
-904 RPDMASL
+904 KPDMASL

-920 RTGVLGGVQAPEVE
+920 RAGVLGGVSAPEVE

-940 AVAHSVDKDAVCAQV
+940 AVAHCVDTDAVCAQV
-955 EAFQAWLAK
+955 AAFQAWIGA

-988 GRIDLLVEE
+988 GRIDLLVEAH
-997 PDGWV
+997 DGWV

-1013 ARDEDLVAEHGPQLE
+1013 ARDDDLVAAHGPQLE
-1028 SYCHALLNA
+1028 SYGHALLAA
-1037 TGKPVTQRWLYLPV
+1037 TGMPVSQRWLYLPV
-1051 AARAVRLDL
+1051 AARAVRLS
-1060 MRLAG
+1060 